1 MVMSASIM
9 FKDMIHRLDLPKVD
23 LLLVRSATT
32 GKRPCRDRR
41 HAGSR
46 HIRVATAALAETTS
60 VTALSMPDD
69 RQRAINDYSTG
80 IVTTMGA
87 IAGYSNGTDTQDELV
102 VLGTW

>member
-1 MVMSASIM
+1 MTCTSW
-9 FKDMIHRLDLPKVD
+9 P
-23 LLLVRSATT
+23 TT
-32 GKRPCRDRR
+32 GKRPCRDHR

-87 IAGYSNGTDTQDELV
+87 IAGYSNGTDTQDEFV
-102 VLGTW
+102 VLDAW